1 MKSNPDII
9 WLDVA
14 ESSNDE
20 ARKAIDSLDN
30 LSVVAVRCQTKGRG
44 QRTNTWETAPGQN
57 LTFSI
62 VLKDLQILPSEQIAI
77 SQITALSVVEFLE
90 MHDISARIKLP
101 NDIYVGTKKI
111 CGILIENSICSN
123 KIVWSIIGIG
133 ININQTIFPASLPNP
148 TSILLETKLTKLV
161 QDANPDLQLNLDP
174 NLDLDIQLEHFHKT
188 FSSYHT
194 KYLSRR
200 TETALDALEHLF
212 KSKLLAL

>member
-30 LSVVAVRCQTKGRG
+30 LSVIAVRCQTKGRG

-62 VLKDLQILPSEQIAI
+62 VLKDLVILPSEQIAI
-77 SQITALSVVEFLE
+77 SQITALSVVDFLR
-90 MHDISARIKLP
+90 MHGIESNIKLP
-101 NDIYVGTKKI
+101 NDIYVGNKKI

-123 KIVWSIIGIG
+123 RLRWSIVGIG
-133 ININQTIFPASLPNP
+133 INVNQTTFPSSLPNP
-148 TSILLETKLTKLV
+148 TSILLECDRTKL
-161 QDANPDLQLNLDP
+161 DLNT
-174 NLDLDIQLEHFHKT
+174 QLEYFHKI

-200 TETALDALEHLF
+200 IETSLDELEHLF